1 MARRRQRVPV
11 HIDSGDVTSLTDEEL
26 ALVLHA
32 ADQIVHL
39 GGRSMLVRLLKGSR
53 DKKALEHGLDAYEM
67 YGCLAH
73 LTTTQVER
81 YVDWTIEQGYL
92 EVYYDKYL
100 PFLAFTP
107 KGWERERP
115 VAERALFDQFCQ
127 DVQSGQLAMA
137 ERMEHI
143 KNEVALDV
151 IDMIGR
157 ECAPSCIPHLQAWS
171 DVASKRIK
179 KRIAHAMRDIEER
192 DQA

>member
-11 HIDSGDVTSLTDEEL
+11 RIDSGDVTSLTDEEL
-26 ALVLHA
+26 TLVLHA

-39 GGRSMLVRLLKGSR
+39 GGRTMLVKLLKGSR
-53 DKKALEHGLDAYEM
+53 DKKALEHGLDAYEC

-73 LTTTQVER
+73 LTTVQLER

-107 KGWERERP
+107 KGWARERP

-127 DVQSGQLAMA
+127 DVESGQFAMA
-137 ERMEHI
+137 ERMKHI

-151 IDMIGR
+151 IDMIGQ
-157 ECAPSCIPHLQAWS
+157 ECDSRCIPHLQAWS

-179 KRIAHAMRDIEER
+179 KKIAYAMRTIGER
-192 DQA
+192 VQA